1 MEPLYRQRLI
11 GAMVLVAV
19 AVVVLPLL
27 LGEPRPVREGLGPRV
42 EVPAPPH
49 LDGPPSAEQEAIT
62 GMEGPDAFPE
72 ADLAP
77 PAPSAESLDA
87 WLNPPG
93 AAPAPSA
100 EGLAATAVAP
110 AVPPAG
116 VAAAPASSATAPAP
130 TPPASPAAPAARVA
144 DDAGDQG
151 GGGVWVVQV
160 GSYTDVDNA
169 RRRVEQLQARAFE
182 AWVAEP
188 EQPGGPFRVW
198 VGPELE
204 RARAV
209 ALQQRIQR
217 ELGVDAQV
225 RRHVSR

>member
-11 GAMVLVAV
+11 GAMVLVAL
-19 AVVVLPLL
+19 AVVVVPLL
-27 LGEPRPVREGLGPRV
+27 LGEPRPLYDSQATHAVA
-42 EVPAPPH
+42 PAPPRFE
-49 LDGPPSAEQEAIT
+49 GQPSPEQQAVT
-62 GMEGPDAFPE
+62 DMHAPSAFPE

-77 PAPSAESLDA
+77 PAPSADSLDA
-87 WLNPPG
+87 WLNPSAVSAETPDEG
-93 AAPAPSA
+93 TVAAAAP
-100 EGLAATAVAP
+100 TVP
-110 AVPPAG
+110 AVP
-116 VAAAPASSATAPAP
+116 AAPRE
-130 TPPASPAAPAARVA
+130 AAPPTAATES
-144 DDAGDQG
+144 DPES
-151 GGGVWVVQV
+151 GGVWVVQV

-204 RARAV
+204 RTRAV

-217 ELGVDAQV
+217 EFGVETQV

>member
-11 GAMVLVAV
+11 GAMVLVAL
-19 AVVVLPLL
+19 AVVVVPLL
-27 LGEPRPVREGLGPRV
+27 LGEPRPLYGPQATHAV
-42 EVPAPPH
+42 APAPPRFEH
-49 LDGPPSAEQEAIT
+49 SPSPEQQAVTDMHAAE
-62 GMEGPDAFPE
+62 AFPE

-77 PAPSAESLDA
+77 PAPSADSLDA
-87 WLNPPG
+87 WINPPG
-93 AAPAPSA
+93 VTAKTPN
-100 EGLAATAVAP
+100 EGAVVAVAP
-110 AVPPAG
+110 TVPP
-116 VAAAPASSATAPAP
+116 VPSEPPEAAPTTGSATE
-130 TPPASPAAPAARVA
+130 S
-144 DDAGDQG
+144 
-151 GGGVWVVQV
+151 GGVWVVQV

-217 ELGVDAQV
+217 EFGVETQV